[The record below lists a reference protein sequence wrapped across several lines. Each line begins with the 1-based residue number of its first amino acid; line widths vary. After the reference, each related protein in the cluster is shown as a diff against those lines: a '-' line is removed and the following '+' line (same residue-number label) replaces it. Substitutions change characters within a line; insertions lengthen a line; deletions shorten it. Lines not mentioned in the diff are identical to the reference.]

1 MVMVS
6 TSSKQ
11 RFQAVS
17 CLHSGALIPCRTST
31 TTSSA
36 RIVRPTTSLLVN
48 SGIFPVQLMYDVVLL
63 TRTLNLWI
71 LLLRLLDQYRTALR
85 YVAII
90 PVDDSLDAP

>member
-1 MVMVS
+1 
-6 TSSKQ
+6 
-11 RFQAVS
+11 
-17 CLHSGALIPCRTST
+17 
-31 TTSSA
+31 
-36 RIVRPTTSLLVN
+36 
-48 SGIFPVQLMYDVVLL
+48 MYDVVLL